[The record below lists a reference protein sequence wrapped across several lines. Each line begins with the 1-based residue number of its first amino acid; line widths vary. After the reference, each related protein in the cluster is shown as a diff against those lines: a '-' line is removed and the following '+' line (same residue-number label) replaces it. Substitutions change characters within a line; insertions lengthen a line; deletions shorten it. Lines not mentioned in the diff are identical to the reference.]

1 MVGQVGPEGNGGV
14 PVTFFQQAFVLTNA
28 QILALLGGSAIELL
42 PAPGSGKAY
51 GVLAVLCT
59 ADCTAAAYTF
69 TGTALVEFI
78 NTGGTGALLGGTIA
92 EDAADAFPL
101 LTSGGAFKVTA
112 SLRGKWADGGD
123 GSETPTYEDKA
134 LQIAILGTP
143 SGIGGGNAANT
154 LKVTVLYTILDV

>member
-1 MVGQVGPEGNGGV
+1 MSNGFGGSIGD
-14 PVTFFQQAFVLTNA
+14 PLQFFQKLFTLTNA
-28 QILALLGGSAIELL
+28 QILALLGGAPIELL

-59 ADCTAAAYTF
+59 ANCTAGAYTF
-69 TGTALVEFI
+69 TGSALVEII

-101 LTSGGAFKVTA
+101 FTNGGAFKITA
-112 SLRGKWADGGD
+112 SLHGKWADGGD